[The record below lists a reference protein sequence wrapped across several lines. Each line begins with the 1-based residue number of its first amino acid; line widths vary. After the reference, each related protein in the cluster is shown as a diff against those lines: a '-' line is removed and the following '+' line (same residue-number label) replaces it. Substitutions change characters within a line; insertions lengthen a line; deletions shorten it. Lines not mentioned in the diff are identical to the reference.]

1 MVVEYIAGTLLIG
14 ICIGV
19 AGVVLYFKW
28 KLKKEIRKAKEVL
41 DLVTKPQEVKN
52 VRTTTKD
59 WNGKTGRTDEASSEL
74 STSRIGGEDSEQREG
89 VQDRSIKGT
98 SEDKPGY
105 SGSQE

>member
-19 AGVVLYFKW
+19 AGVILYFKW
-28 KLKKEIRKAKEVL
+28 KLRKEIRKAKEIL
-41 DLVTKPQEVKN
+41 GLGNKSQEVKN
-52 VRTTTKD
+52 GRTRIKE

-74 STSRIGGEDSEQREG
+74 STGRIGGEDSKQREG

-98 SEDKPGY
+98 SEDKPGHP
-105 SGSQE
+105 GNQE